1 MNAQISAENNTLIN
15 DNKQLNAL
23 IKEYEQTLENV
34 MSNFRT
40 RAVRIVVACLRLYL
54 TAFVE

>member
-1 MNAQISAENNTLIN
+1 MNAQMTAENNTLQN

-23 IKEYEQTLENV
+23 IKEYEQAVENV

-40 RAVRIVVACLRLYL
+40 RAVRLLP
-54 TAFVE
+54 